1 MAIPPF
7 RLDLATS
14 EQTNVSSGF
23 GGGGSAGMMPW
34 NSVKNYSN
42 HSTGANQNA
51 AATASEGL
59 AGGLNINFVLIGAFV
74 AYLVLRK

>member
-7 RLDLATS
+7 KVDFKSS
-14 EQTNVSSGF
+14 EETNVSSGF
-23 GGGGSAGMMPW
+23 GGGGGGMMPW

-42 HSTGANQNA
+42 HSSGANQNA

-59 AGGLNINFVLIGAFV
+59 AGGLNINLILFAAV
-74 AYLVLRK
+74 AYLILRK

>member
-7 RLDLATS
+7 KVDFQSS

-23 GGGGSAGMMPW
+23 GGGGAGGMMPW

-42 HSTGANQNA
+42 HSQGANQNA

-59 AGGLNINFVLIGAFV
+59 AGGLNINFLLIGGFV